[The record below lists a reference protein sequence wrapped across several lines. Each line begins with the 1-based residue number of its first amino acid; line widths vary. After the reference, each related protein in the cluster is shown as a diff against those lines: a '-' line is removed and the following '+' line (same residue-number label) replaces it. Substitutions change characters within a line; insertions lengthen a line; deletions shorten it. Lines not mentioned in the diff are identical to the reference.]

1 MNGEAERMTNFNW
14 IKARADCSLAQV
26 FKQLELGARNDV
38 DTANA
43 QRMAEDRHKFSISTS
58 AGRFS
63 VTRESSRALPLS
75 VDFSLESD
83 EIVVCTGNEIILK
96 ATITLNNE
104 GRCMLKVGDEELEQW
119 HVRRMALENFFFG
132 KGGRPMPTA
141 AQ

>member
-26 FKQLELGARNDV
+26 FKQLELGVRNDV

-43 QRMAEDRHKFSISTS
+43 QRMAEDRHKFSISAS

-63 VTRESSRALPLS
+63 VTRESSRAVPLS
-75 VDFSLESD
+75 VNFSLEGD
-83 EIVVCTGNEIILK
+83 EIVVCAGNEIILR

-104 GRCMLKVGDEELEQW
+104 GRCMLKVDDEELEQW
-119 HVRRMALENFFFG
+119 QVRRMALEDLFFG
-132 KGGRPMPTA
+132 KGGRPMPMA
-141 AQ
+141 SQ